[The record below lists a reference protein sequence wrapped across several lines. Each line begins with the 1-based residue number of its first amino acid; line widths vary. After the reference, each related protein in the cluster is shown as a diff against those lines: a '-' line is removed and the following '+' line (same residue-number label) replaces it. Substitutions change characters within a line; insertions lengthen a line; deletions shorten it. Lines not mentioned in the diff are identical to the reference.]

1 MFRTIPKFSKIDW
14 SLIFSKTKV
23 IAILVVNRDIFLRSF
38 MLEIIFVSF
47 LMTSGK
53 FGDVELAATQILMKF
68 MHISAYGMD
77 GFAFAAEV
85 LVGQA
90 VGKSN
95 RSMFR
100 DAVIKSGLW
109 TLVIAICLALI
120 YALFGPFFIKI
131 MTTSDEVILAS
142 EAFLIFIVL
151 GPIFGALPFLMDGIF
166 VGATRSIDMRN
177 MMFLSLILR
186 YLHIFY

>member
-1 MFRTIPKFSKIDW
+1 
-14 SLIFSKTKV
+14 
-23 IAILVVNRDIFLRSF
+23 
-38 MLEIIFVSF
+38 
-47 LMTSGK
+47 MTSGK
-53 FGDVELAATQILMKF
+53 FGDVELAATQILLQF
-68 MHISAYGMD
+68 LHISAYGMD

-95 RSMFR
+95 RSMLR

-109 TLVIAICLALI
+109 TFIIAVFLALI
-120 YALFGPFFIKI
+120 YALFGSVFINL

-142 EAFLIFIVL
+142 EAFLILIVL
-151 GPIFGALPFLMDGIF
+151 VPIFGALPFLMDGIF

-177 MMFLSLILR
+177 MMFLSLIIYVVSAYVFMDLYGFYGLWIALLVSYAARGISLLTR
-186 YLHIFY
+186 YPKLEKSINKTILFVSG

>member
-1 MFRTIPKFSKIDW
+1 
-14 SLIFSKTKV
+14 
-23 IAILVVNRDIFLRSF
+23 
-38 MLEIIFVSF
+38 
-47 LMTSGK
+47 
-53 FGDVELAATQILMKF
+53 
-68 MHISAYGMD
+68 MD

-95 RSMFR
+95 RFMLR

-109 TLVIAICLALI
+109 TFIIAVFLALI
-120 YALFGPFFIKI
+120 YALFGSVFIKL

-151 GPIFGALPFLMDGIF
+151 FCAPLAVFDLAHDISWPRRGLLLFSSVDSSQRLHRHGQ
-166 VGATRSIDMRN
+166 S
-177 MMFLSLILR
+177 LS
-186 YLHIFY
+186 